1 MAIRKAMVAGNWKM
15 NGSLELVKQM
25 SDAINDVKSQEM
37 DIVLFPPFPLVPA
50 MIASGVSTGAQTVSE
65 NTPGA
70 FTGEVDGQLLKD
82 LGATYVLVGH
92 SERRSIYNE
101 SNVTVAEKFARAQ
114 EVGLKPI
121 LCVGESESEQE
132 NGQTEQVVAAQI
144 DAVIEK
150 LGVAALK
157 DSVIA
162 YEPVWAIGTGKTA
175 SPEQAQTVHK
185 FIRDKIAALDST
197 LAQGLSI
204 LYGGSVNE
212 KNSELLFAQ
221 TDIDGGLIGGA
232 SLKAEFFTA
241 ICNSAK
247 GTV

>member
-25 SDAINDVKSQEM
+25 SDAINDVKSN
-37 DIVLFPPFPLVPA
+37 DIDVILFPPFPLVSA
-50 MIASGVSTGAQTVSE
+50 LIETGVTTGTQTLSE

-70 FTGEVDGQLLKD
+70 FTGEVDAQLIKD
-82 LGATYVLVGH
+82 LGAKYVLVGH

-101 SNVTVAEKFARAQ
+101 SNDTVAAKFARAQ
-114 EVGLKPI
+114 QVGLTPI
-121 LCVGESESEQE
+121 LCIGESESEQE
-132 NGQTEQVVAAQI
+132 SGQTEYVVAAQI
-144 DAVIEK
+144 DAVIDK

-157 DSVIA
+157 DSVVA

-185 FIRDKIAALDST
+185 FIRDKIASLDSD
-197 LAQGLSI
+197 LAQGLTI

-221 TDIDGGLIGGA
+221 PDIDGGLIGGA
-232 SLKAEFFTA
+232 SLKADSFTA

>member
-70 FTGEVDGQLLKD
+70 FTGEVDGQVLKD

-101 SNVTVAEKFARAQ
+101 SNETVAEKFARAQ
-114 EVGLKPI
+114 EVGLTPI

-232 SLKAEFFTA
+232 SLKAESFSA